1 MQKLF
6 KELIMINRKK
16 KTIKIIF
23 NLNGRTKYVERYLEM
38 IKKNYH
44 TYNFFDILVINE
56 IGCKLV
62 KKKFKVIN
70 TKTLRKVSGMNDIF
84 REIAKKKIIL
94 RNYEYC
100 CFVEDDNFIFP
111 NSLLNSQ
118 KFLEK
123 NNDYIAC
130 SGESFIFSKFNKQ
143 YYYLNSY
150 LSPNTVNNENVDIR
164 FKSYNK
170 ALCYYNLFRKE
181 FFFRILKKICLIKD
195 DNISEVFF
203 NFLTVKFGK
212 IKKLNGIYLAR
223 EYPRPKIYNIP
234 NKTEW
239 IRNIDLIKD
248 INTVIKKI
256 DSNNINN
263 LSDNSIFKYLSLRFF
278 QNKKITIFS
287 KIIIYLKK
295 KIFYLNNMFII
306 NKFIND
312 LKLI

>member
-1 MQKLF
+1 MQKLL
-6 KELIMINRKK
+6 KELIMINNKK

-44 TYNFFDILVINE
+44 TYNFFDILIINE
-56 IGCKLV
+56 RGCKLV

-70 TKTLRKVSGMNDIF
+70 TKALKKINGMNDIF
-84 REIAKKKIIL
+84 REILEKKIIL
-94 RNYEYC
+94 SNYKYC

-111 NSLLNSQ
+111 NSLFNSQ

-130 SGESFIFSKFNKQ
+130 SGESFIFSKFDKQ
-143 YYYLNSY
+143 YFYLNSY
-150 LSPNTVNNENVDIR
+150 SSPNTVNAENVDTR

-181 FFFRILKKICLIKD
+181 FFFKILKKICLISD

-212 IKKLNGIYLAR
+212 IKKLDGIYLAR

-234 NKTEW
+234 NKKEW

-256 DSNNINN
+256 DSNNVNN

-278 QNKKITIFS
+278 QNKKITIFDR
-287 KIIIYLKK
+287 IIIYLKK
-295 KIFYLNNMFII
+295 KIFYLNNVFII

>member
-1 MQKLF
+1 MQKLL
-6 KELIMINRKK
+6 KELIMINNKK

-44 TYNFFDILVINE
+44 TYNFFDILIINE
-56 IGCKLV
+56 RGCKLV

-70 TKTLRKVSGMNDIF
+70 TKALKKINGMNDIF
-84 REIAKKKIIL
+84 REILEKKIIL
-94 RNYEYC
+94 NNYKYC

-111 NSLLNSQ
+111 NSLFNSQ

-130 SGESFIFSKFNKQ
+130 SGESFIFSKFDKQ
-143 YYYLNSY
+143 YFYLNSY
-150 LSPNTVNNENVDIR
+150 SSPNTVNDENVDTR

-181 FFFRILKKICLIKD
+181 FFFKILKKICLISD

-212 IKKLNGIYLAR
+212 IKKLDGIYLAR

-234 NKTEW
+234 NKKEW

-256 DSNNINN
+256 DSNNVNN

-278 QNKKITIFS
+278 QNKKITIFDR
-287 KIIIYLKK
+287 IIIYLKK
-295 KIFYLNNMFII
+295 KIFYLNNVFII